1 MKNRITGFGRKFT
14 SVAVLLCLLFSIVAP
29 TVIAADLDLSPKSET
44 VEPGSKGDLN
54 YVSIGDSMANGY
66 GFEGYEQ
73 NNHANQAEREA
84 YDLLAGKGVY
94 GAGAYPLQFEDYLT
108 EQGYNVKHTK
118 LATSAMLPEDFLY
131 FLGKRAEIDDGWHGV
146 KDYIGSASDAEVS
159 KYIQKAV
166 KEADIMTIGLGN
178 AAFGAFLLD
187 RVTSALGVFG
197 ASLEGDPELNLEYA
211 LEFLDEEYTDDVI
224 AFVDEFMATL
234 DLEAIAEMLGA
245 KYETVID
252 ILEYTVASF
261 IVNYKLVIETILE
274 MNPDVE
280 IVFVGL
286 LNTIYG
292 VEVDTGAE
300 ENFPLGDV
308 MDEMFGMLNDYIR
321 MIPTL
326 VKADKK
332 YPEATFKFAEQPEP
346 KFICQ
351 VFDDLKD
358 NNWENIDNGRLSGKI
373 VRERNIKAYNDALRP
388 MLSLAFAGL
397 LGAEL
402 PEINLAM
409 VQDLDSAA
417 PNYSWVTT
425 PDPTL
430 YVVSTNIYLA
440 FEDAVAECADERVL
454 TLDGLVAIM
463 TDIMSAFSGYVPDM
477 DNLRGSLADY
487 LCGRTGNE
495 NIRGMV
501 KIYALFKVGNGM
513 SVHPTPAGHDDIF
526 ATLKEVYEGEALEY
540 DKKLCALRD
549 VYFYLEN
556 NGYLTVAQALTIF
569 AGAAD
574 MDTYALLD
582 AVYNQVLKTNV
593 TDDAERLEVIGNVY
607 AILKGDVL
615 GAYSPALD
623 AVGNI
628 YAALKADGL
637 ITEKQ
642 AFAVVDFVYECI
654 IDGSVAED
662 IVSIIKFIYYT
673 LFFTEAEVA
682 SAGVEF
688 SLCAFEMPNIDELQ
702 SIGAGEKIAI
712 LNTVFAELKDSGYVT
727 EDSTFAPMVEL
738 YENLAANGDISDEAL
753 AAVIDIAIETVI
765 EKEEAAFDNV
775 ADLGFEIIE
784 KVSNSDEIPAAA
796 KEIVS
801 KELYDTVNK
810 MDITGNGESVIPGEV
825 QCIIDRL
832 YEKDL
837 LTYTQVMQIV
847 SKLRPLM
854 SGEEIDA
861 AVALAVVEDIANVV
875 FNSEGITT
883 QDRILIVLNSYTALK
898 NAGYVTDEQLVEF
911 ITDYYYVALVVGFV
925 YAYEEGYVDVAI
937 EALDDATVA
946 IENFDI
952 DSLELSDELKAAVE
966 AELDAIVN
974 IINKVVYA
982 ADEAGNII
990 DSVMAGEL
998 PEEEI
1003 AELVDLI
1010 MSFEADVT
1018 LHIENIK
1025 NIAGIMNSESFAA
1038 IEDIL
1043 KNDLI
1048 PEIEAL
1054 RADIE
1059 ENGLEYLKEALKEYG
1074 PAIGAAAWDAI
1085 LATPEAVK
1093 SFVNFVNT
1101 YGVYV
1106 VNFFEEYGVE
1116 FVTIFGNIAV
1126 EYGFDV
1132 LGAIIDQGEEG
1143 LVALKDLIWELGAE
1157 AYDFIWI
1164 YADALDLT
1172 HEAASAIFEA
1182 ISCIEQQITY
1192 LEGQLVILEGE
1203 LAKLEAQLYEALE
1216 DIEDELRAKIAEI
1229 EAAIA
1234 EIKAVLAELYAQL
1247 EELYNEIKALVLEIA
1262 DIVNAFI
1269 DLAKAFVSQS
1279 YDAIKDALENL
1290 ADEFMDLL
1298 DRFLSSDSILNILNA
1313 IADKL
1318 AAISEFISEKLAEIA
1333 NALRDLQILI
1343 TETIKQA
1350 IEDLKN
1356 AIDEFV
1362 ADLEEKLL
1370 ALEAQIKKQLE
1381 ALRNHIEEKLLII
1394 SIEIMNAVRNLKIA
1408 IEEAVAKA
1416 EALQAAVIELI
1427 NNAFN
1432 ADYVFDRGNSHYV
1445 ALGDASA
1452 AEGVTSYVELIADYF
1467 NMNANH
1473 YTDLTGVSLGF
1484 TLEEALEV
1492 LGDYDSVIS
1501 KADLITFNYNNT
1513 AVYEYVMRQAF
1524 SNTTDWSEIVGE
1536 EFAAQIDE
1544 LLALATEEVAKLL
1557 EDNMD
1562 KLGDLGALTD
1572 LVTPEVIVNIVEA
1585 YAYAYVARI
1594 VTLHKI
1600 VAELHN
1606 VAPEALV
1613 VIVGAFNDFEGV
1625 EFEVEGVTIE
1635 LGKYLN
1641 IVTEAVNASAFFCA
1655 LFNENT
1661 IFVPVGSVETKL
1673 VYDAES
1679 ELSVLEYAIA
1689 ALTSPALLL
1698 PSDNGNAT
1706 IANAILAALN
1716 IGYAEHVHVYDN
1728 RCDDTCNT
1736 CGDKRYAVHTYSNA
1750 CDATCNICGY
1760 ERDDAAA
1767 HVYDAD
1773 CDDTCNVCGETRIA
1787 AAHTFGSW
1795 KTDREATYNVMGRKS
1810 RACTK
1815 CGYTE
1820 YERIPVLVAG
1830 DASADGVSAGVVVA
1844 ITIPSVLALLAGG
1857 FSAYWVGYKKKTFK
1871 ELGAILKKF
1880 ALAFKK

>member
-29 TVIAADLDLSPKSET
+29 TVIAADLDLSPVNET

-73 NNHANQAEREA
+73 DSSTTDKYNFLE
-84 YDLLAGKGVY
+84 GKGVY
-94 GAGAYPLQFEDYLT
+94 GAGAYPLQFEEYLT
-108 EQGYNVKHTK
+108 AQGYTVKHTK

-131 FLGKRAEIDDGWHGV
+131 FLGQRDEIDDGWHGV
-146 KDYIGSASDAEVS
+146 KDYIGSASDAEVAE
-159 KYIQKAV
+159 YIQKAV
-166 KEADIMTIGLGN
+166 KEADIMTLGLGN

-187 RVTSALGVFG
+187 RATSALGVFG
-197 ASLEGDPELNLEYA
+197 ASLEGDPYLNLEYA
-211 LEFLDEEYTDDVI
+211 LEFLDDEYSDEVI
-224 AFVDEFMATL
+224 ALVDEFMATI
-234 DLEAIAEMLGA
+234 DLAAIADMLGE
-245 KYETVID
+245 KYDLVVD

-261 IVNYKLVIETILE
+261 IVNYKLVVETILE

-300 ENFPLGDV
+300 ENFQLGDT

-321 MIPTL
+321 MIPSL
-326 VKADKK
+326 VEADTK

-351 VFDDLKD
+351 VFDDLKNNGWD
-358 NNWENIDNGRLSGKI
+358 NIQDGRLSGKI

-388 MLSLAFAGL
+388 MLSLAFADM

-409 VQDLDSAA
+409 VQDLDSAS

-430 YVVSTNIYLA
+430 YVISTSIYLG

-454 TLDGLVAIM
+454 TLDGLLAIM

-477 DNLRGSLADY
+477 NDLRGSLKAY
-487 LCGRTGNE
+487 LCGETGNE

-513 SVHPTPAGHDDIF
+513 SVHPTPEGHDEIIKTVIE
-526 ATLKEVYEGEALEY
+526 AYEGEALVADSKVAAAIE
-540 DKKLCALRD
+540 
-549 VYFYLEN
+549 
-556 NGYLTVAQALTIF
+556 TVA
-569 AGAAD
+569 G
-574 MDTYALLD
+574 
-582 AVYNQVLKTNV
+582 
-593 TDDAERLEVIGNVY
+593 
-607 AILKGDVL
+607 
-615 GAYSPALD
+615 
-623 AVGNI
+623 I
-628 YAALKADGL
+628 YADLYEADL

-642 AFAVVDFVYECI
+642 AVAIANFVLELI
-654 IDGSVAED
+654 LDGELDSAD
-662 IVSIIKFIYYT
+662 IVSIIKFVYYT
-673 LFFTEAEVA
+673 LFFTEKTEA
-682 SAGVEF
+682 VEF
-688 SLCAFEMPNIDELQ
+688 SLCAYELPNLDELE
-702 SIGAGEKIAI
+702 SISAGKKIEI
-712 LNTVFAELKDSGYVT
+712 LNTVFEGLKESGYVT
-727 EDSTFAPMVEL
+727 EDSTFAPIVTL
-738 YENLAANGDISDEAL
+738 YENLVNNEEVSDEAL
-753 AAVIDIAIETVI
+753 AAVIDIAIVTVI

-775 ADLGFEIIE
+775 ADLGLEIIE
-784 KVSNSDEIPAAA
+784 KVTESDEIPAEA
-796 KEIVS
+796 KEVVS
-801 KELYDTVNK
+801 KELYEAVNN
-810 MDITGNGESVIPGEV
+810 MDITGNGEAVIPGEI

-832 YEKDL
+832 YDRNL
-837 LTYTQVMQIV
+837 LTYTQVLQIV
-847 SKLRPLM
+847 AKLRPLVNA
-854 SGEEIDA
+854 EEITVA
-861 AVALAVVEDIANVV
+861 EALAVVEAVADVV
-875 FNSEGITT
+875 FNSEGITN

-990 DSVMAGEL
+990 DNVMAGEL

-1018 LHIENIK
+1018 VHLANLE
-1025 NIAGIMNSESFAA
+1025 NIAGIAYNETFAE
-1038 IEDIL
+1038 IENIV
-1043 KNDLI
+1043 KNDVI

-1143 LVALKDLIWELGAE
+1143 LVALKDLIWVLGSE
-1157 AYDFIWI
+1157 AYEFIWI
-1164 YADALDLT
+1164 YADALDLSY
-1172 HEAASAIFEA
+1172 EALYAIYLA
-1182 ISCIEQQITY
+1182 IITVEEQITY
-1192 LEGQLVILEGE
+1192 LEGQLVVLEGE

-1216 DIEDELRAKIAEI
+1216 DIEDELKAKIAEI

-1234 EIKAVLAELYAQL
+1234 DIKAVLADLYAQL
-1247 EELYNEIKALVLEIA
+1247 EDLYNELKAIALEIA

-1269 DLAKAFVSQS
+1269 ELAKAFASQS

-1298 DRFLSSDSILNILNA
+1298 DKFLSSDSILNILNA

-1318 AAISEFISEKLAEIA
+1318 AAVSEFISAKLAELA

-1343 TETIKQA
+1343 SETIKQA
-1350 IEDLKN
+1350 IADLKD

-1362 ADLEEKLL
+1362 RDLEEKLI

-1381 ALRNHIEEKLLII
+1381 TLRNHIEEKLLII
-1394 SIEIMNAVRNLKIA
+1394 SLEIMSVVSDLKIA

-1484 TLEEALEV
+1484 TLEEALDV

-1544 LLALATEEVAKLL
+1544 LLALATTEVAKLL

-1830 DASADGVSAGVVVA
+1830 GANADGVSAGVVVA

>member
-29 TVIAADLDLSPKSET
+29 TVIAADLDLSSVNET

-73 NNHANQAEREA
+73 DSSTTDKYN
-84 YDLLAGKGVY
+84 LLTGTGVY
-94 GAGAYPLQFEDYLT
+94 GAGAYPLQFEEYLT

-131 FLGKRAEIDDGWHGV
+131 FLGQRDEIDDGWHGV
-146 KDYIGSASDAEVS
+146 KDYIGSASDEDVAE
-159 KYIQKAV
+159 YIQKAV
-166 KEADIMTIGLGN
+166 KEADVMTLGLGN

-187 RVTSALGVFG
+187 RATSALGVFG
-197 ASLEGDPELNLEYA
+197 ASLEGDPYLNLEYA
-211 LEFLDEEYTDDVI
+211 LEFLDDEYSDEVI
-224 AFVDEFMATL
+224 ALVDEFMATI
-234 DLEAIAEMLGA
+234 DLGAIANMLGA
-245 KYETVID
+245 KYEVVVD

-261 IVNYKLVIETILE
+261 IVNYKLVVETILE

-300 ENFPLGDV
+300 ENFQLGDT

-321 MIPTL
+321 MIPSL
-326 VKADKK
+326 VEADKK

-351 VFDDLKD
+351 VFDDLK
-358 NNWENIDNGRLSGKI
+358 NNGWENIQDGRLSGKI

-388 MLSLAFAGL
+388 MLSLAFADM

-417 PNYSWVTT
+417 PTYSWVTT

-430 YVVSTNIYLA
+430 YVVSTSIYLA

-454 TLDGLVAIM
+454 TLDGLLAIM

-477 DNLRGSLADY
+477 NDLRGSLKAY
-487 LCGRTGNE
+487 LCGETGNE

-513 SVHPTPAGHDDIF
+513 SVHPTPEGHDEIIKTVIE
-526 ATLKEVYEGEALEY
+526 AYEGEALVADSKVAAAIE
-540 DKKLCALRD
+540 
-549 VYFYLEN
+549 
-556 NGYLTVAQALTIF
+556 TVA
-569 AGAAD
+569 G
-574 MDTYALLD
+574 
-582 AVYNQVLKTNV
+582 
-593 TDDAERLEVIGNVY
+593 
-607 AILKGDVL
+607 
-615 GAYSPALD
+615 
-623 AVGNI
+623 I
-628 YAALKADGL
+628 YADLYEADL

-642 AFAVVDFVYECI
+642 AVAIANFVLELI
-654 IDGSVAED
+654 LDGELDSAD
-662 IVSIIKFIYYT
+662 IVSIIKFVYYT
-673 LFFTEAEVA
+673 LFFTEKTEA
-682 SAGVEF
+682 VEF
-688 SLCAFEMPNIDELQ
+688 SLCAYELPNLDELE
-702 SIGAGEKIAI
+702 SISAGEKITI
-712 LNTVFAELKDSGYVT
+712 LNTVFEGLKESGYVT
-727 EDSTFAPMVEL
+727 EDSTFAPIVTL
-738 YENLAANGDISDEAL
+738 YENLVNNEEVSDEAL
-753 AAVIDIAIETVI
+753 AAVIDIAIVTVI

-775 ADLGFEIIE
+775 ADLGLEIIE
-784 KVSNSDEIPAAA
+784 KVTESDEIPAEA
-796 KEIVS
+796 KEVVS
-801 KELYDTVNK
+801 KELYEAVNN
-810 MDITGNGESVIPGEV
+810 MDITGNGEAVIPGEI

-832 YEKDL
+832 YDRNL
-837 LTYTQVMQIV
+837 LTYTQVLQIV
-847 SKLRPLM
+847 AKLRPLVNA
-854 SGEEIDA
+854 EEITVA
-861 AVALAVVEDIANVV
+861 EALAVVEAVADVV
-875 FNSEGITT
+875 FNSEGITN

-898 NAGYVTDEQLVEF
+898 NAGYITDEQLVQY
-911 ITDYYYVALVVGFV
+911 ISDYYYVALVVGFV
-925 YAYEEGYVDVAI
+925 YAYEEGYVDTAI
-937 EALDDATVA
+937 DALGNAADEIANVDVDA
-946 IENFDI
+946 
-952 DSLELSDELKAAVE
+952 LELSDALKAAVAE
-966 AELDAIVN
+966 ELDAITN
-974 IINKVVYA
+974 IINKVVDA
-982 ADEAGNII
+982 AEKAGNIV
-990 DSVMAGEL
+990 DNVMEGEI
-998 PEEEI
+998 PADEI
-1003 AELVDLI
+1003 LELVDLI
-1010 MSFEADVT
+1010 MSFEDDVNT
-1018 LHIENIK
+1018 HLTNIQ
-1025 NIAGIMNSESFAA
+1025 NIAGIMYSESFAE
-1038 IEDIL
+1038 IDDIL
-1043 KNDLI
+1043 NNDLI

-1059 ENGLEYLKEALKEYG
+1059 ENGLEYLKEAFKEYG

-1085 LATPEAVK
+1085 LATPAAVK
-1093 SFVNFVNT
+1093 SFVEFVET

-1132 LGAIIDQGEEG
+1132 LGNLIDQGEEG
-1143 LVALKDLIWELGAE
+1143 LVALKDLVWELGSDAFE
-1157 AYDFIWI
+1157 FIYV
-1164 YADALDLT
+1164 YADALDLAYET
-1172 HEAASAIFEA
+1172 LFAIYVA
-1182 ISCIEQQITY
+1182 IVTVEEQITY
-1192 LEGQLVILEGE
+1192 LEGQLVVLEGE

-1216 DIEDELRAKIAEI
+1216 DIEDELKAKIAEI
-1229 EAAIA
+1229 ESAIA

-1247 EELYNEIKALVLEIA
+1247 EELYNEIKAIALEIA

-1269 DLAKAFVSQS
+1269 DLAKAIVSKS
-1279 YDAIKDALENL
+1279 YEAIKEALENL
-1290 ADEFMDLL
+1290 VGEFQDLL
-1298 DRFLSSDSILNILNA
+1298 DRFLSSESILNLISL
-1313 IADKL
+1313 IADKI
-1318 AAISEFISEKLAEIA
+1318 AAVSEFLSAKLAQIA
-1333 NALRDLQILI
+1333 DALRELQILI
-1343 TETIKQA
+1343 KESIEKA
-1350 IEDLKN
+1350 IADLKD
-1356 AIDEFV
+1356 AVDTLV
-1362 ADLEEKLL
+1362 EE
-1370 ALEAQIKKQLE
+1370 LEAKLIALQAQIQKQLE
-1381 ALRNHIEEKLLII
+1381 TLNAHIEEQLLIL
-1394 SIEIMNAVRNLKIA
+1394 SFKVMSAAYELQEMIA
-1408 IEEAVAKA
+1408 EAKA
-1416 EALQAAVIELI
+1416 TAEEVQAAVIELI
-1427 NNAFN
+1427 NNALY
-1432 ADYVFDRGNSHYV
+1432 ADYEFDRGNSHYV

-1452 AEGVTSYVELIADYF
+1452 AEGVTSYVEHIADYF

-1484 TLEEALEV
+1484 TLDEALEV
-1492 LGDYDSVIS
+1492 LGEYNSVIS
-1501 KADLITFNYNNT
+1501 GADLITVNFNNT

-1524 SNTTDWSEIVGE
+1524 SNNTDWSKIVGA
-1536 EFAAQIDE
+1536 EFAGYIDE

-1562 KLGDLGALTD
+1562 KLGELGALTD

-1585 YAYAYVARI
+1585 YAYAYIARI

-1600 VAELHN
+1600 VAELHT
-1606 VAPEALV
+1606 VAPDALV
-1613 VIVGAFNDFEGV
+1613 VLVGLFNDFEGV

-1635 LGKYLN
+1635 LGKYLS
-1641 IVTEAVNASAFFCA
+1641 IVTEAINTSAYFCA

-1661 IFVPVGSVETKL
+1661 IFVYNSEVETKL
-1673 VYDAES
+1673 VYDAEG

-1698 PSDNGNAT
+1698 PSDNGNAA
-1706 IANAILAALN
+1706 IAERIIAALR
-1716 IGYAEHVHVYDN
+1716 ITYAEHTHEYDN

-1820 YERIPVLVAG
+1820 YERIPVLVAEN
-1830 DASADGVSAGVVVA
+1830 ASADGVSAGVVVA